1 MSDLGTFLFEQRT
14 PVRLLDRDGEAWF
27 VLNDVCQALN
37 LVNPRR
43 AAQRLDDDEK
53 GVTIGDTLGGQQ
65 LLTVINEAGLY
76 SLILT
81 SRKVEARRFKRWVT
95 HEVLPTLRRTGTYAM
110 HQTDLLEQVVP
121 YLHDQQLR
129 ILHAVQAAAG
139 DLGLVQVARLPM
151 ITGLSIQKV
160 RRTLHLFE
168 ALRVIWWETPELV
181 RLRRRYRLSTD
192 RSSGTL
198 TSTPVSL
205 SPEEVR

>member
-1 MSDLGTFLFEQRT
+1 MSDLGIFLFEQRT
-14 PVRLLDRDGEAWF
+14 PVRLLDRDGEVWF

-37 LVNPRR
+37 LANPRR

-65 LLTVINEAGLY
+65 LLSVVNEAGLY

-81 SRKVEARRFKRWVT
+81 SRKAEARRFKRWVT
-95 HEVLPTLRRTGTYAM
+95 HEVLPALRRTGKYEM
-110 HQTDLLEQVVP
+110 HQTELLEQVVP

-129 ILHAVQAAAG
+129 VLHAVQAAAS
-139 DLGLVQVARLPM
+139 DFGLVQVGRLPM

-168 ALRVIWWETPELV
+168 NLRVIWWETPELV
-181 RLRRRYRLSTD
+181 RLRRRYRPSTD
-192 RSSGTL
+192 RSSRTL
-198 TSTPVSL
+198 A
-205 SPEEVR
+205 PEHVR

>member
-37 LVNPRR
+37 LANPRR

-53 GVTIGDTLGGQQ
+53 GVTIGNTLGGQQ
-65 LLTVINEAGLY
+65 CLTVINEAGLY

-81 SRKVEARRFKRWVT
+81 SRKAEARRFKRWVT

-110 HQTDLLEQVVP
+110 DQTDLLEQVVP

-129 ILHAVQAAAG
+129 ILHAAQAAAG
-139 DLGLVQVARLPM
+139 DLVPVARLPM
-151 ITGLSIQKV
+151 MTGLSIQKV

-168 ALRVIWWETPELV
+168 ALQVIWWETPELV
-181 RLRRRYRLSTD
+181 RLRRRYRLSTN

-198 TSTPVSL
+198 AAAQVSL
-205 SPEEVR
+205 SPEDVR

>member
-37 LVNPRR
+37 LANPRG

-81 SRKVEARRFKRWVT
+81 SRKAEARRFKRWVT

-139 DLGLVQVARLPM
+139 NLGLVPVARLPM
-151 ITGLSIQKV
+151 MTGLSIQKV

-181 RLRRRYRLSTD
+181 RIRRRYRLSTD

-198 TSTPVSL
+198 APASVSL
-205 SPEEVR
+205 SPEAAR

>member
-1 MSDLGTFLFEQRT
+1 MSDFGIFLFEQRT
-14 PVRLLDRDGEAWF
+14 PVRLLDRNGEVWF

-37 LVNPRR
+37 LANPRR

-65 LLTVINEAGLY
+65 LLSIVNEAGLY

-81 SRKVEARRFKRWVT
+81 SRKAEARRFKRWVT
-95 HEVLPTLRRTGTYAM
+95 HEVLPTLRRTGKYEM
-110 HQTDLLEQVVP
+110 HQTELLEQVVP

-129 ILHAVQAAAG
+129 ILHAVQASAS
-139 DLGLVQVARLPM
+139 DFGLVHVGRLPR

-168 ALRVIWWETPELV
+168 NLRVIWWETPELV
-181 RLRRRYRLSTD
+181 RLRRSYYPSGD
-192 RSSGTL
+192 RSSRAL
-198 TSTPVSL
+198 VSAPESP
-205 SPEEVR
+205 SPEAVR

>member
-1 MSDLGTFLFEQRT
+1 MSDLGIFLFEQRT

-53 GVTIGDTLGGQQ
+53 GVTSKNTLGGQQ

-81 SRKVEARRFKRWVT
+81 SRKAEARRFKRWVT

-139 DLGLVQVARLPM
+139 DLVPVARLPM

-168 ALRVIWWETPELV
+168 ALRVIWWETPDLV
-181 RLRRRYRLSTD
+181 RISRRYRLSTD
-192 RSSGTL
+192 RSLSTL
-198 TSTPVSL
+198 MSTPVSP